1 MDTAATFERE
11 VSALDKFI
19 SINPQYKGIVVTLD
33 EERTVKSTSG
43 FDIEVVPVWKWVLRG
58 G

>member
-19 SINPQYKGIVVTLD
+19 AVNPQYKGIVVTLD
-33 EERTVKSTSG
+33 EERTVKSASG
-43 FDIEVVPVWKWVLRG
+43 FDIEVVPIWKWVLQ
-58 G
+58 